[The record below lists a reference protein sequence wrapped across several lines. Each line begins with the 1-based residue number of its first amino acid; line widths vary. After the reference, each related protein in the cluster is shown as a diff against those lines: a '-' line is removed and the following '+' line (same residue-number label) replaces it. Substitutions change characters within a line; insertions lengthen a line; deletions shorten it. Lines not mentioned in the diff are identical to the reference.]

1 MGRYITSTL
10 SYATTTVTTA
20 ISYQAKT
27 NDRVMCT
34 AGSITIT
41 LPAAASALVGDTVQI
56 LDVTGVAGTNNITV
70 GRNGADIQNVA
81 EDLVININNTAPILV
96 YSGATYGWVISGS

>member
-1 MGRYITSTL
+1 MGRYITATL
-10 SYATTTVTTA
+10 SYATATVETG

-27 NDRVMCT
+27 NDGVMCT
-34 AGSITIT
+34 AGTITIT
-41 LPAAASALVGDTVQI
+41 LPAAADALVGDTVQI
-56 LDVTGVAGTNNITV
+56 IDVTGVAGTNNITV

-81 EDLVININNTAPILV
+81 EDLVININNAAPILV

>member
-70 GRNGADIQNVA
+70 GRNGADMQKTQSSTSTTLHQYQFIQVQ
-81 EDLVININNTAPILV
+81 LTV
-96 YSGATYGWVISGS
+96 G

>member
-41 LPAAASALVGDTVQI
+41 LPAAADAVVGDTVQI

>member
-10 SYATTTVTTA
+10 SYATTTVETA

-41 LPAAASALVGDTVQI
+41 LPAAADAVTGDTVQI

-81 EDLVININNTAPILV
+81 EDLVININNAAPILV

>member
-10 SYATTTVTTA
+10 SYATTTVETA

-41 LPAAASALVGDTVQI
+41 LPAAADALVGDTVQI

>member
-81 EDLVININNTAPILV
+81 EDLVININNAAPILV

>member
-1 MGRYITSTL
+1 MGRYITSTANF
-10 SYATTTVTTA
+10 ATTTVETA

-41 LPAAASALVGDTVQI
+41 LPAAADAVVGDTVQI
-56 LDVTGVAGTNNITV
+56 IDVGGNSGSANITV

-81 EDLVININNTAPILV
+81 EDLVININNAAPILV

>member
-56 LDVTGVAGTNNITV
+56 LDVTGIAGTNNITV

>member
-10 SYATTTVTTA
+10 SYATTTVETA

-41 LPAAASALVGDTVQI
+41 LPAAADAVVGDTVQI